1 MKKKIP
7 VAELRFG
14 MYVSDLD
21 RPWSET
27 PFPLQGV
34 LLTTEDELETLQK
47 LCEYVFV
54 DVERDREAIAI
65 RHEPSAPGDR
75 AATMRLRGNTTYPEK
90 VTVEVEL
97 KQARSVY
104 RESAPLIEDFSRS
117 AKSGKVLEAHRVK
130 EAASR
135 VVESVVRNPDAM
147 LLVTKLR
154 EKSAY
159 TISRALDVSIYMVT
173 FGRFLQR
180 SPEELELL
188 SMLGLL
194 QDVGMVRLPNEL
206 LEKKERLS
214 PQEFELAKKHVGYSV
229 EILSA
234 TPGIPLQLL
243 ELVTLHH
250 ERYDGSGY
258 PKGLKGEEIGLYG
271 SIAAIVDTF
280 GALTLQRPYAEDIS
294 PSSALGLL
302 YKQRGTHFHPALVE
316 QFIQCVGVFPVG
328 CVVELN
334 TGEVGIVIAQNP
346 LRRLKPRVMVVLDA
360 KGYPMRPHLIL
371 DLNKEPMSVL
381 KEPYQIRRA
390 LEHSKLELDPR
401 ELTL

>member
-14 MYVSDLD
+14 MYVSELD
-21 RPWSET
+21 RPWAET

-34 LLTTEDELETLQK
+34 LLATEDERETVRK
-47 LCEYVFV
+47 LCKHVFI
-54 DVERDREAIAI
+54 DVERSREPVAIQ
-65 RHEPSAPGDR
+65 HEPSTGQ
-75 AATMRLRGNTTYPEK
+75 TMRLRGTTSYSEK

-97 KQARSVY
+97 KQARNIY
-104 RESAPLIEDFSRS
+104 RESAPLIDDFNRS
-117 AKSGKVLEAHRVK
+117 AKSGRVLDAHRVK
-130 EAASR
+130 EAASH

-159 TISRALDVSIYMVT
+159 TISRALDVSIYMAT
-173 FGRFLQR
+173 FGRFLQL
-180 SPEELELL
+180 SPDELELL

-214 PQEFELAKKHVGYSV
+214 PQEFELAKKHVNYSV

-234 TPGIPLQLL
+234 TPGIPQKLL
-243 ELVTLHH
+243 DLVTLHH

-258 PKGLKGEEIGLYG
+258 PKGMKGAEIGLYG
-271 SIAAIVDTF
+271 SIAGIVDTF
-280 GALTLQRPYAEDIS
+280 GALTLQRPYADDIS
-294 PSSALGLL
+294 PSSALGIL
-302 YKQRGTHFHPALVE
+302 YKQRGTNFHPALVE

-328 CVVELN
+328 SVVELN

-360 KGYPMRPHLIL
+360 KGYAMRPHLIL
-371 DLNKEPMSVL
+371 DLNKDPMATAN
-381 KEPYQIRRA
+381 EPYQIRRA
-390 LEHSKLELDPR
+390 LEHGKLELDPR

>member
-14 MYVSDLD
+14 MYVSELD
-21 RPWSET
+21 RPWAET

-47 LCEYVFV
+47 LCKHVFI
-54 DVERDREAIAI
+54 DVERSREAVAI
-65 RHEPSAPGDR
+65 QHEPSAGQP
-75 AATMRLRGNTTYPEK
+75 MRLRGTTSYPEK

-97 KQARSVY
+97 KEARSIY
-104 RESAPLIEDFSRS
+104 RESAPLIDDFNRS
-117 AKSGKVLEAHRVK
+117 AKSGRVLDAHRVK
-130 EAASR
+130 EAASH

-159 TISRALDVSIYMVT
+159 TISRALDVSIYMAT
-173 FGRFLQR
+173 FGRFLQL

-194 QDVGMVRLPNEL
+194 QDIGMVRLPNEL

-214 PQEFELAKKHVGYSV
+214 PQEFELAKKHVSYSV
-229 EILSA
+229 EILGA
-234 TPGIPLQLL
+234 TPGIPQKLL

-258 PKGLKGEEIGLYG
+258 PKGLKGAEIGLYG

-280 GALTLQRPYAEDIS
+280 GALTLQRPYADDVS

-360 KGYPMRPHLIL
+360 NGYPLRPHLIL
-371 DLNKEPMSVL
+371 DLNKDPMATAN
-381 KEPYQIRRA
+381 EPYQIRRA

>member
-1 MKKKIP
+1 VKKKIP

-14 MYVSDLD
+14 MYVSELD
-21 RPWSET
+21 RPWAET

-34 LLTTEDELETLQK
+34 LLATEDERETVRK
-47 LCEYVFV
+47 LCKHVFI
-54 DVERDREAIAI
+54 DVERSREPVAIQ
-65 RHEPSAPGDR
+65 HEPSTGQ
-75 AATMRLRGNTTYPEK
+75 TMRLRGTTSYSEK

-97 KQARSVY
+97 KQARNIY
-104 RESAPLIEDFSRS
+104 RESAPLIDDFNRS
-117 AKSGKVLEAHRVK
+117 AKSGRVLDAHRVK
-130 EAASR
+130 EAASH

-159 TISRALDVSIYMVT
+159 TISRALDVSIYMAT
-173 FGRFLQR
+173 FGRFLQL
-180 SPEELELL
+180 SPDELELL

-214 PQEFELAKKHVGYSV
+214 PQEFELAKKHVNYSV

-234 TPGIPLQLL
+234 TPGIPQKLL
-243 ELVTLHH
+243 DLVTLHH

-258 PKGLKGEEIGLYG
+258 PKGMKGAEIGLYG
-271 SIAAIVDTF
+271 SIAGIVDTF
-280 GALTLQRPYAEDIS
+280 GALTLQRPYADDIS
-294 PSSALGLL
+294 PSSALGIL
-302 YKQRGTHFHPALVE
+302 YKQRGTNFHPALVE

-328 CVVELN
+328 SVVELN

-360 KGYPMRPHLIL
+360 KGYAMRPHLIL
-371 DLNKEPMSVL
+371 DLNKDPMATAN
-381 KEPYQIRRA
+381 EPYQIRRA